1 MRKVLYIMGILS
13 DTDLEW
19 LAGRGV
25 TRNISAGTTLIHMG
39 VPIDSFYI
47 VLDGRLSVITGMSGD
62 ETASL
67 GCGEMLGEISF
78 VDSRPPSASVVAVV
92 SSQVLEVPRDVLKEK
107 LASDTQFASRFYQSV
122 ATLLADRLRTTVANL
137 GYEGRREEVPEPQY
151 DPEAFDDTW
160 MENISF
166 AASRFDQLLR
176 RLGVR
181 ASIA

>member
-1 MRKVLYIMGILS
+1 
-13 DTDLEW
+13 
-19 LAGRGV
+19 
-25 TRNISAGTTLIHMG
+25 
-39 VPIDSFYI
+39 
-47 VLDGRLSVITGMSGD
+47 
-62 ETASL
+62 
-67 GCGEMLGEISF
+67 
-78 VDSRPPSASVVAVV
+78 VVAVV
-92 SSQVLEVPRDVLKEK
+92 SSQVLEVPRDVLQEK

-137 GYEGRREEVPEPQY
+137 GYAGRREEGPEPQH

-181 ASIA
+181 GSIA